1 MSVCAVYGG
10 VLKCKTSTFRHA
22 ECYFCPPKKAV
33 GQIGI
38 LGTNIKNFPL
48 GIQSSLN
55 HSQVYLTILLQSLR
69 YSLFIYFILG
79 RR

>member
-10 VLKCKTSTFRHA
+10 VLKCKTSTFHHA
-22 ECYFCPPKKAV
+22 ECHFCPPKKAV

-38 LGTNIKNFPL
+38 LGTNIKNVPL

-69 YSLFIYFILG
+69 YSLFIYLILG